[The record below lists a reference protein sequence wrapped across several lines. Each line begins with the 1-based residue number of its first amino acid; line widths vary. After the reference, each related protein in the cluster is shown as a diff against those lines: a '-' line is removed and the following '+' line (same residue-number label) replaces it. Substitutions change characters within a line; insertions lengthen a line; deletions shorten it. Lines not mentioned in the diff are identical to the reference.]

1 MALQDALHAA
11 QHLADTTGT
20 EVSVRLASS
29 IDVHTQDDH
38 AGPDVVAGDLVV
50 RPQAPREDAPRPEA
64 PPPAVTVGALG
75 AWTVTVAV
83 VLEAEVASD
92 DGDAVNQAV
101 SALFANGPPAD
112 LHAAITRPDG
122 THRRVALKPL
132 DVPRP
137 TP

>member
-11 QHLADTTGT
+11 QHLADTTGA

-29 IDVHTQDDH
+29 ADADTQDDH
-38 AGPDVVAGDLVV
+38 TAPDLVAGDLVV
-50 RPQAPREDAPRPEA
+50 QPRVPREDAPRPEA
-64 PPPAVTVGALG
+64 PPPAATVGALG
-75 AWTVTVAV
+75 AWTVTIAV
-83 VLEAEVASD
+83 VLEAELASD
-92 DGDAVNQAV
+92 DGVAVDQAV
-101 SALFANGPPAD
+101 TALFANGPPAD